1 MQLNQ
6 ILQQAVEPNDD
17 VDTAISTTADT
28 SSADTSTDNTAP
40 ADNTP
45 TESTPVSDTPV
56 ETPADT
62 RTAPKSNPMKEVR
75 DRLNQEQKAKER
87 IDSAINRFAVG
98 DYNFKIKDFKTEDGK
113 VDYDSL
119 IKAMDDADLRTRSEQ
134 RGISPEVQ
142 AEIERIEKEK
152 KELQK
157 DRMRVAMDR
166 ALASLQTSR
175 QLSNADI
182 NKFFNDSMA
191 LNKNPYTWLAQGGT
205 LDDLYYLVYRDTI
218 TQAAIDKAVEDA
230 KASWSNPSVVTPT
243 PNPAASAN
251 VTQEPKISIASL
263 LKQAKK

>member
-6 ILQQAVEPNDD
+6 ILQQALDPNATDDNTEDVTPTEPEA
-17 VDTAISTTADT
+17 TPTEPE
-28 SSADTSTDNTAP
+28 TAP
-40 ADNTP
+40 AP
-45 TESTPVSDTPV
+45 EP
-56 ETPADT
+56 TPAPAPET
-62 RTAPKSNPMKEVR
+62 KPAEPATPKSNPMKEVR

-87 IDSAINRFAVG
+87 IDSAINRFATG
-98 DYNFKIKDFKTEDGK
+98 DYAFKIKEFKTEDGK
-113 VDYDSL
+113 VDYDSF
-119 IKAMDDADLRTRSEQ
+119 IKAMDEADLKARSAE

-142 AEIERIEKEK
+142 AEIERIEREK

-205 LDDLYYLVYRDTI
+205 LDDLYYLVYRESI
-218 TQAAIDKAVEDA
+218 TQSAIDKAVEEA
-230 KASWSNPSVVTPT
+230 KASWSNPAVVTPT
-243 PNPAASAN
+243 PNPAAPAS
-251 VTQEPKISIASL
+251 TSKDPKITIASL
-263 LKQAKK
+263 LKQAGK